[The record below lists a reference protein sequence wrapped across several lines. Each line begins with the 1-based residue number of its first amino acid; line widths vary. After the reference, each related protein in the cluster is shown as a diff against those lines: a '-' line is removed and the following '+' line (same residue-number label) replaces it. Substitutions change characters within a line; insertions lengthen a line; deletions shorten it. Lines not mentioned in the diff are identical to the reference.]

1 MKARILVADDHAII
15 RDGLRKVL
23 DDTGDL
29 MVAGEAVDGHAVL
42 EQVRAAEWDLVIL
55 DLSMPGRNGFDLIRQ
70 LRTERAGLPILV
82 FSMHAEDQYAT
93 RVIRAGASG
102 FLSKEDPVEL
112 IVPAVR
118 KVLGG
123 GIYISPGVAE
133 RLALEIGH
141 PNEGCRTPA
150 CPTASSR
157 FSTGWSRASA

>member
-1 MKARILVADDHAII
+1 MIKVLLADDHVIFRRGLCQII
-15 RDGLRKVL
+15 ADTDTIEVVGEASSGTETVQLARTVPADVLVL
-23 DDTGDL
+23 DISL
-29 MVAGEAVDGHAVL
+29 VDRNGLDVLKQLKRELPRLAVL
-42 EQVRAAEWDLVIL
+42 ML
-55 DLSMPGRNGFDLIRQ
+55 
-70 LRTERAGLPILV
+70 
-82 FSMHAEDQYAT
+82 SMHAEDQYAT